1 MRGNVPERNGHI
13 LRCVRRVES
22 VEAFASLQR
31 DDWPKVA
38 VDACRVAIAASGV
51 DNQLALDALRAVE
64 LGEADPDAAALM
76 RSLAERLDED
86 AWDAQE
92 AGDEAQYD
100 VLFRRSR
107 AVSSLAFALSGK
119 PDEAIYEAAYAVGTP
134 EDLIRRLPP

>member
-1 MRGNVPERNGHI
+1 
-13 LRCVRRVES
+13 VRRVES

-31 DDWPKVA
+31 DDWPRIA
-38 VDACRVAIAASGV
+38 VDACRLAIAASGV
-51 DNQLALDALRAVE
+51 NDQPALDALHAVE
-64 LGEADPDAAALM
+64 LRRADPDAAASM

-92 AGDEAQYD
+92 AGDEARYE

-107 AVSSLAFALSGK
+107 AVSSLAFALSGE